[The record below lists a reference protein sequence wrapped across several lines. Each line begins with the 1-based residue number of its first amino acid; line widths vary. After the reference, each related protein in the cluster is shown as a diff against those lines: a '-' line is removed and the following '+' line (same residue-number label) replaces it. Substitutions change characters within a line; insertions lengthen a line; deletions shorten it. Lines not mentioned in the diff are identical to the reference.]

1 MEYHKLIAGRILELC
16 QIHDLTIGQLA
27 ARCHMNK
34 ATLDNIIEGKCKK
47 PRIQT
52 IYKIAGVF
60 HLSVREFLDQNA
72 AGYL

>member
-1 MEYHKLIAGRILELC
+1 MEYNEVISDRILQLC
-16 QIHDLTIGQLA
+16 QVHGLTVGQLA

-52 IYKIAGVF
+52 LYKIAGVF
-60 HLSVREFLDQNA
+60 HLSVRELLDQDVTGA
-72 AGYL
+72 L